1 MGAARRGVIRRP
13 HWTEGTAMTVAIT
26 RLDLSMAD
34 LREAAAGT
42 PDAKA
47 ARRMLAIALLL
58 EGWSREAA
66 AEACAMERQ
75 TLRDGCIGTTRLG
88 GTGCMT
94 GGAAMPR
101 RPACVPSSRPRWRHG
116 WSRARIWS

>member
-13 HWTEGTAMTVAIT
+13 HWTEGTAMTVAFA
-26 RLDLSMAD
+26 RLDLSMAG

-75 TLRDGCIGTTRLG
+75 TLRDWVHRYKRLG
-88 GTGCMT
+88 WTGCMT
-94 GGAAMPR
+94 GGAAMAR
-101 RPACVPSSRPRWRHG
+101 RPACL
-116 WSRARIWS
+116 